1 VTNRSGADK
10 TLALLRWRVHIAL
23 TADGSTDAVEIGQM
37 PQTLPSAGFIVAD
50 DTAIWGVGETRAAA
64 WADMLRG
71 MAEAGIRVLGDGE
84 EKVDEFEATTEAS
97 SFHTRPATAAL
108 IAAVENNGGSFAW
121 GEASGVACTREEEA
135 AAYV

>member
-1 VTNRSGADK
+1 VARAYCSHGGRINRRRGD
-10 TLALLRWRVHIAL
+10 R
-23 TADGSTDAVEIGQM
+23 TDA
-37 PQTLPSAGFIVAD
+37 PDPSLGRLHRCGRHRD
-50 DTAIWGVGETRAAA
+50 LGGWRDPR
-64 WADMLRG
+64 RG
-71 MAEAGIRVLGDGE
+71 LGRYAQGDRVLGDGE